1 MEMVMNL
8 RKNYETWKPL
18 IHLLM
23 LLVAFLLAF
32 VISHHLAPRGSAESA
47 SGIGETQVDAGVKE
61 ITKLSEADL
70 DTIENKLETVEAKET
85 SKNLSSGNFNAIFSN
100 AGFMGD
106 SMAEGF
112 SAFGL
117 LSASRVGAVKGHGL
131 TNYQADLTKMQSLSP
146 KYLFINY
153 GLNNMGT
160 YKKDTDQFISDYEKL
175 IEEVQKKLPKA
186 KIFILNIMPVQKE
199 ALTEQP
205 YLGYTDAYNKA
216 LKEMCK
222 SLDLTYIDS
231 SSVVKEEYYAKDHI
245 HMGTEMH
252 AEWLRDIAAKAGLA
266 GSDKTSSKS
275 SAAAKTEQST
285 SKKASASSTSA

>member
-1 MEMVMNL
+1 MNL

-23 LLVAFLLAF
+23 LVVAFLLAF
-32 VISHHLAPRGSAESA
+32 LISHHLAPRGSAEST
-47 SGIGETQVDAGVKE
+47 SGIGETQIDDGVKE
-61 ITKLSEADL
+61 ITTLSEADL
-70 DTIENKLETVEAKET
+70 DAIESKLETVEAKES
-85 SKNLSSGNFNAIFSN
+85 SKNLNSGNFNAIFSN

-117 LSASRVGAVKGHGL
+117 LSSSRVGAVKGHGL

-160 YKKDTDQFISDYEKL
+160 YKKNTDRFVSDYEKL
-175 IEEVQKKLPKA
+175 IEKVQETLPKA
-186 KIFILNIMPVQKE
+186 EIFILNIMPVQKE
-199 ALTEQP
+199 ALTSQP

-216 LKEMCK
+216 LKEMCE
-222 SLDLTYIDS
+222 SLDLTFIDS

-245 HMGTEMH
+245 HMGTGMH
-252 AEWLRDIAAKAGLA
+252 AEWLKDIAAKAGLT
-266 GSDKTSSKS
+266 GTEKTSSKTS
-275 SAAAKTEQST
+275 TAAKTEQST
-285 SKKASASSTSA
+285 SKKTSTSSTSA